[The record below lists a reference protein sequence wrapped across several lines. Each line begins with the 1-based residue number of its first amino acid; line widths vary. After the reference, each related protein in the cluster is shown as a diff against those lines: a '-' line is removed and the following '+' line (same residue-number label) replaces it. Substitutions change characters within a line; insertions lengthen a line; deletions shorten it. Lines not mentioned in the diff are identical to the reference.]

1 MEGKTI
7 AITGAASGIGAATAT
22 LLKERGATVIG
33 LDRNP
38 TADTVDSYIP
48 IDLADE
54 CSIANAV
61 AELKVVA
68 DGKIDAICNIAGV
81 PPTVPPALVL
91 QVNFLGLRTFTE
103 AMVPLLNNGASIV
116 NVASL
121 AGMGW
126 PQRISLCQQLFEAEG
141 VGDAATFCAEFDI
154 NAENCYEFSKEAVIV
169 WTMQCWNRWR
179 ERNIRINAVSPSVV
193 ETPIFDDFMQTVGK
207 RQRAAAA
214 IPGDLPRPGQPD
226 EIAAIIGFLCSDD
239 SRRLNGIN
247 IPVDGGLLAARMG
260 HQLGFTN
267 ET

>member
-7 AITGAASGIGAATAT
+7 AVTGVASGIGAATAT
-22 LLKERGATVIG
+22 LLKERGATIIG
-33 LDRNP
+33 LDRNSV
-38 TADTVDSYIP
+38 ADNVDSYIP

-54 CSIANAV
+54 TSIANAV
-61 AELKVVA
+61 VQLHLVA
-68 DGKIDAICNIAGV
+68 GGKIDALCNIAGV
-81 PPTVPPALVL
+81 PPTLPPELVL

-103 AMVPLLNNGASIV
+103 AMIPLLNEGASIV

-126 PQRISLCQQLFEAEG
+126 AQRVELCQQLFAAEG
-141 VGDAATFCAEFDI
+141 VGDAAAFCAEFDI

-179 ERNIRINAVSPSVV
+179 SRNIRINAVSPSIV

-207 RQRAAAA
+207 RAHAAVT
-214 IPGDLPRPGQPD
+214 ITGDLPRAGQPD
-226 EIAAIIGFLCSDD
+226 EVAAIIGFLCSDD

-247 IPVDGGLLAARMG
+247 MPVDGGLLAARTS
-260 HQLGFTN
+260 HQLGFAL
-267 ET
+267 